1 MPVLVFDIETVPD
14 VAGIRNL
21 YDLPAALSDSEAAEW
36 AFQQRRA
43 SHGTDFLPHH
53 LQRVVTISCVLR
65 DAQHFRVFSLA
76 EPDADEAQI
85 GGAAADIDHQHEAGI
100 A

>member
-14 VAGIRNL
+14 VAGIRKL
-21 YDLPAALSDSEAAEW
+21 YDLPAALSDTEAAEW

-76 EPDADEAQI
+76 EPDVDEAQI
-85 GGAAADIDHQHEAGI
+85 IQRFFDGVERYML
-100 A
+100 